1 MDKAL
6 AIRRSPLRWP
16 TFLLAMLAAAAALW
30 IGNTVG
36 EATLKERLAAVV
48 ALLFPLVAVVT
59 GRLKQLLLIG
69 WVASLTYNRQYFSF
83 EALTGNL
90 GTQGP
95 YWIVSDIFLTGLLL
109 HWAYEAVVLKKP
121 APARGAAFWPWY
133 MPLAAMGVVSLGV
146 ATRPDWALY
155 EMIRTVKI
163 CAILC
168 YVRRQFGKEEWWTA
182 VVAMGAT
189 MVGQSLIGLKEVIT
203 GKSGLLGTE
212 LSTSVGGYENVFS
225 QENFYGWIRATGT
238 MNHPPNLACYLIL
251 LIPVFLALA
260 LTLRSPRLRLGA
272 ALFCVLGCAG
282 LVCTMSRWPGV
293 LALTEMALTLA
304 ALIALKETDVRHAL
318 GLTFLAIFV
327 LTLALFP
334 IRDKVMDRI
343 TRDFRAS
350 VDQREEG
357 NRVAFEMIQESPW
370 LGVGLNNSKDHML
383 KYIPDLAWAFENED
397 YLTRVMHSRSI
408 AAMGNGFLFV
418 AVELGLVGV
427 IAYAIYLSGTFLMAL
442 RSIALTRREVRGVCV
457 GLTLGM
463 GGILLEQLVDFSVW
477 VDPLLYTTVLV
488 AGLVTLAPTLFGDT
502 VSKTSTSP
510 ATMEGPAV

>member
-1 MDKAL
+1 MEQVHPGRQTA
-6 AIRRSPLRWP
+6 LRWP
-16 TFLLAMLAAAAALW
+16 TLLLAALSALAALW
-30 IGNTVG
+30 IGNRLG
-36 EATLKERLAAVV
+36 EASLKERLVAAMV
-48 ALLFPLVAVVT
+48 LLFPVLAVAT
-59 GRLKQLLLIG
+59 GRLKLWLLAG

-83 EALTGNL
+83 EAVTGNL

-95 YWIVSDIFLTGLLL
+95 YWIISDVFLFGLLL
-109 HWAYEAVVLKKP
+109 HWVYEAVVLRKA

-133 MPLAAMGVVSLGV
+133 MPLAAMGLVSLAV
-146 ATRPDWALY
+146 ATRPDWTLY
-155 EMIRTVKI
+155 EMIRTLKV
-163 CAILC
+163 CVILW
-168 YVRRQFGKEEWWTA
+168 YVRRRFGKEEWWTA
-182 VVAMGAT
+182 VAAMGAT

-260 LTLRSPRLRLGA
+260 LTLPRPQLRLGA

-293 LALTEMALTLA
+293 LAITEMALVLG
-304 ALIALKETDVRHAL
+304 ALVALKETDVRHAL
-318 GLTFLAIFV
+318 GMTFVAIFV
-327 LTLALFP
+327 LMLALFP
-334 IRDKVMDRI
+334 LRDKVLDRI

-357 NRVAFEMIQESPW
+357 NRVAFAMIQESPW

-418 AVELGLVGV
+418 AVELGIVGV
-427 IAYAIYLSGTFLMAL
+427 LAYAVYLAGTFVMAL
-442 RSIALTRREVRGVCV
+442 RAIALTSGAVRGVCL
-457 GLTLGM
+457 GLTLGI
-463 GGILLEQLVDFSVW
+463 GGVLLEQLVDFSVW
-477 VDPLLYTTVLV
+477 VDPLLYTTVLAV
-488 AGLVTLAPTLFGDT
+488 ALLTLAPTLFGNET
-502 VSKTSTSP
+502 VPEASS
-510 ATMEGPAV
+510 V